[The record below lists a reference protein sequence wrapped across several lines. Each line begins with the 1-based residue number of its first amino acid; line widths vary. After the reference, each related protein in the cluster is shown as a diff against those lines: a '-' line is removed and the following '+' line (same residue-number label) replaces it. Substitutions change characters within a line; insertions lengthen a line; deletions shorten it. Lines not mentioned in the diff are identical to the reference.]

1 MGTNS
6 PSRRIPLKA
15 KRSALCSTHVRRVWV
30 APALLAWVLCASYV
44 SGQTTQAPVTVTLD
58 QAIQM
63 ALQHNHN
70 LLAARTTVQQSEA
83 QEVTANLRPNP
94 TLFTDWEYLPLSN
107 TNQSLGMSF
116 PDYLHNSTEGDI
128 GLSYLFE
135 RGKKRQHRLKAAQ
148 DATAV
153 TRSQVRDNERN
164 LSLQVGQLFINVQLA
179 QSTLDLALQDLKSFS
194 TTVDIGEKQ
203 FKAGGIS
210 ENDYLKIKLQLLQ
223 FQQDVQQAQLAKVQ
237 ALSDLRQL
245 IGYESVPGT
254 YDVAGVF
261 DYQPLPLALADL
273 QTKALDNRPDLRA
286 AILGVT
292 AADSQIELAKADGK
306 VDVTASSNYS
316 HVNSINAAT
325 FALSIPLPFFNRNQG
340 EIARTKH
347 VLTQAQ
353 QLQAAARGQVMT
365 DVRDAYEA
373 LQTSDQIAQ
382 YYRSGYL
389 DVAQKSRD
397 ISEYAYRRGAASL
410 LDFLDAERSYR
421 ATQLAWRQAIA
432 AYLTALEQLRGAVG
446 TRSLP

>member
-1 MGTNS
+1 M
-6 PSRRIPLKA
+6 KA
-15 KRSALCSTHVRRVWV
+15 KRAALYSTLVRRAWVASALFAWILCSG
-30 APALLAWVLCASYV
+30 YV
-44 SGQTTQAPVTVTLD
+44 SGQTTPAPVTVTLD

-70 LLAARTTVQQSEA
+70 LLAARTTIQQNEA

-107 TNQSLGMSF
+107 TNQSLGMSL

-135 RGKKRQHRLKAAQ
+135 RGRKRQHRLKAAQ

-245 IGYESVPGT
+245 IGYESVPGN
-254 YDVAGVF
+254 YDVAGAF

-316 HVNSINAAT
+316 HVNSISAAT
-325 FALSIPLPFFNRNQG
+325 FAVSVPLPFFNRNQG

-382 YYRSGYL
+382 YYRSSYL
-389 DVAQKSRD
+389 EVAQKSRD
-397 ISEYAYRRGAASL
+397 ISEYSYHRGAASL
-410 LDFLDAERSYR
+410 LDFLDAERSFR

-432 AYLTALEQLRGAVG
+432 AYLAALEQLRDAVG

>member
-1 MGTNS
+1 
-6 PSRRIPLKA
+6 
-15 KRSALCSTHVRRVWV
+15 
-30 APALLAWVLCASYV
+30 
-44 SGQTTQAPVTVTLD
+44 
-58 QAIQM
+58 M
-63 ALQHNHN
+63 ALQHNHS
-70 LLAARTTVQQSEA
+70 LLAARTTVPQSEA

-94 TLFTDWEYLPLSN
+94 TLFTDWEYLPLVHPNSN
-107 TNQSLGMSF
+107 IA
-116 PDYLHNSTEGDI
+116 DYLHDSTEGDI
-128 GLSYLFE
+128 GMSYLFE
-135 RGKKRQHRLKAAQ
+135 RGKKRQHRLRAAK

-153 TRSQVRDNERN
+153 TRFQVRDNER
-164 LSLQVGQLFINVQLA
+164 SLTFQVGQLFISVQLA
-179 QSTLDLALQDLKSFS
+179 ESTLELAVQDLKSFS

-223 FQQDVQQAQLAKVQ
+223 FQQDMQQAQLARAQ

-245 IGYESVPGT
+245 IGYESVPGN
-254 YDVAGVF
+254 YDVEGVF
-261 DYQPLPLALADL
+261 DYQALSFTIDEL
-273 QTKALDNRPDLRA
+273 QRKALDNRPDLSA
-286 AILGVT
+286 ATLGVA
-292 AADSQIELAKADGK
+292 AADSQHELAKANGK

-316 HVNSINAAT
+316 HVNAISALT
-325 FALSIPLPFFNRNQG
+325 FSVSVPLAIFDRNQG
-340 EIARTKH
+340 EIARTH
-347 VLTQAQ
+347 YAMTQAQ